1 MHRGANGA
9 EGTGMSEPTT
19 DGDRKT
25 AERICKAIITQF
37 GPGLTNH
44 DKIYFVA
51 SHLAVARKE
60 GFEEGVKQVNH
71 AIKLIERAEQRER
84 CASIAWEYGR
94 EESDPLYKDFVR
106 EIADEITDRIR
117 NASLAPGEQPR
128 AKHND

>member
-1 MHRGANGA
+1 MTTPELQHARDVVGALESMGA
-9 EGTGMSEPTT
+9 
-19 DGDRKT
+19 
-25 AERICKAIITQF
+25 
-37 GPGLTNH
+37 GLTEH
-44 DKIYFVA
+44 DRWVYIA
-51 SHLAVARKE
+51 SVIAKARQE
-60 GFEEGVKQVNH
+60 AFEEGVKQVNH

-84 CASIAWEYGR
+84 CANIAWEYGR